1 MQDLLDKYE
10 ISELISNTPSA
21 DVYFGELKG
30 IEGFRRPVVIK
41 RYRQLTQQQVI
52 TLAKDSNIMG
62 LLNHANIVQILDLGK
77 WNDQWTVVSEQV
89 RGTTLTEFIEWCH
102 EDQFGIKDELA
113 AYIIHEIIRGVEY
126 AHRQHPSTL
135 PSHILHRNLSPDN
148 ILIGFQ
154 GNIKIKGFSTEVQL
168 LQESRFRTPDSPCDA
183 RTDVWGVG
191 AILHTMMVGMQSSD
205 PLATQTSAPKKPL
218 ERLTQQ
224 AIHPN
229 PNKRFQS
236 IAAFKEA
243 LTDQFGEIPL
253 SSTILMQNTLVKMKG
268 EPFAVLGD
276 DATYVSRTVA
286 GSLLDTQEASHET
299 VRMEVNRTDSLSL
312 SSSAFQAHSES
323 KVDTA
328 PTTKPTSV
336 PPPHTASDSGVSSDT
351 LFGLTFF
358 ALIVGITLGWVAF
371 RQVYQVQNTAQVHW
385 LIPEGTQILLGEET
399 ITVSGH
405 QSILS
410 TESIITAIWVLSD
423 EERQELKLSLQPG
436 ESRWINL
443 ECP

>member
-1 MQDLLDKYE
+1 MQNLLDKYD
-10 ISELISNTPSA
+10 ISEIISNTPSA

-30 IEGFRRPVVIK
+30 IEGFRRPVVLK
-41 RYRQLTQQQVI
+41 RYRQLTQPQVI

-62 LLNHANIVQILDLGK
+62 LLNHANIVQVLDLGK

-102 EDQFGIKDELA
+102 EEQFGIKDELA
-113 AYIIHEIIRGVEY
+113 AYIVHEIIRGIEY
-126 AHRQHPSTL
+126 AHRQHPSSL
-135 PSHILHRNLSPDN
+135 PSHILHRNLCPDN

-168 LQESRFRTPDSPCDA
+168 PSDSRFRTPDSPCDA
-183 RTDVWGVG
+183 RTDVWGIG
-191 AILHTMMVGMQSSD
+191 AILHTMMVGMASSD

-229 PNKRFQS
+229 PEKRFQS

-243 LTDQFGEIPL
+243 LTDQFGEISL
-253 SSTILMQNTLVKMKG
+253 STTILMQNTLVKMKG

-276 DATYVSRTVA
+276 DATYVSRTIA
-286 GSLLDTQEASHET
+286 GDMISTQEAIHET
-299 VRMEVNRTDSLSL
+299 VRIELNRTDSLSL
-312 SSSAFQAHSES
+312 SSSAFQTRSES
-323 KVDTA
+323 KGSTA
-328 PTTKPTSV
+328 PTTKPTSI
-336 PPPHTASDSGVSSDT
+336 PPPFTASEAGVSSST

-358 ALIVGITLGWVAF
+358 ALLVGITLGWVVF

-385 LIPEGTQILLGEET
+385 LIPEGTHIILGDDK
-399 ITVSGH
+399 ITVSGT
-405 QSILS
+405 QSIVS
-410 TESIITAIWVLSD
+410 TESTTTATWVLSD
-423 EERQELKLSLQPG
+423 EEKQELKLSLQPG

>member
-10 ISELISNTPSA
+10 ITELISNTPAA

-30 IEGFRRPVVIK
+30 IEGFRRPVVLK

-52 TLAKDSNIMG
+52 TLAKNSNIMG

-77 WNDQWTVVSEQV
+77 WNEQWTVVSEQV
-89 RGTTLTEFIEWCH
+89 RGTTLTEFIAWCH
-102 EDQFGIKDELA
+102 EEQFGIKDELA
-113 AYIIHEIIRGVEY
+113 AYIIHEIIRGIEY

-135 PSHILHRNLSPDN
+135 PSHILHRNLCPDN
-148 ILIGFQ
+148 ILLGFQ
-154 GNIKIKGFSTEVQL
+154 GNIKIKGFSTEIQL
-168 LQESRFRTPDSPCDA
+168 PKNSRFRTPDSPCDA

-191 AILHTMMVGMQSSD
+191 AILHTMMVGMASSD
-205 PLATQTSAPKKPL
+205 PLATQTSAPRKPL
-218 ERLTQQ
+218 EKLTQQ

-229 PNKRFQS
+229 PDKRFQS

-243 LTDQFGEIPL
+243 LIDQFGEIPL

-286 GSLLDTQEASHET
+286 GDLLETQEAIHET

-312 SSSAFQAHSES
+312 SSSAFQVRSES

-328 PTTKPTSV
+328 STTKPTSV
-336 PPPHTASDSGVSSDT
+336 PPPYTASDSEVSSST

-358 ALIVGITLGWVAF
+358 ALLVGIALGWIAL

-385 LIPEGTQILLGEET
+385 LIPEGTKILLGDET
-399 ITVSGH
+399 ITVSGT
-405 QSILS
+405 QSIVS
-410 TESIITAIWVLSD
+410 TESTTTAIWVLSD
-423 EERQELKLSLQPG
+423 EEKQELKLSLQPG

>member
-1 MQDLLDKYE
+1 MQNLLDKYD
-10 ISELISNTPSA
+10 ISEIISNTSSA

-30 IEGFRRPVVIK
+30 IEGFRRPVVLK
-41 RYRQLTQQQVI
+41 RYRQLTQPQVI

-62 LLNHANIVQILDLGK
+62 LLNHANIVQVLDLGK

-102 EDQFGIKDELA
+102 DEQFGIKDELA
-113 AYIIHEIIRGVEY
+113 AYIIHEIIRGIEY
-126 AHRQHPSTL
+126 AHRQHPSSL
-135 PSHILHRNLSPDN
+135 PSHILHRNLCPDN

-168 LQESRFRTPDSPCDA
+168 PIESRFRTPDSPCDA
-183 RTDVWGVG
+183 RTDVWGIG
-191 AILHTMMVGMQSSD
+191 AILHTMMVGLASSD

-229 PNKRFQS
+229 PDKRFQS

-243 LTDQFGEIPL
+243 LTDQFGEISL
-253 SSTILMQNTLVKMKG
+253 STTILMQNTLVKMKG

-276 DATYVSRTVA
+276 DATYVSRTIA
-286 GSLLDTQEASHET
+286 GDMVPTQEAIHET
-299 VRMEVNRTDSLSL
+299 VRIELNRTDSLSL
-312 SSSAFQAHSES
+312 SSSAFQTHSES
-323 KVDTA
+323 KGSTA
-328 PTTKPTSV
+328 PTTKPTSI
-336 PPPHTASDSGVSSDT
+336 PPPFPASETSVSSVT

-358 ALIVGITLGWVAF
+358 ALLVGITLGWVVF

-385 LIPEGTQILLGEET
+385 LIPEGTYIVLGDEKIT
-399 ITVSGH
+399 ISGT
-405 QSILS
+405 QSLVS
-410 TESIITAIWVLSD
+410 TESTTTATWVLSD
-423 EERQELKLSLQPG
+423 EEKQELKLSLQPG

>member
-1 MQDLLDKYE
+1 MQDLLDKYD
-10 ISELISNTPSA
+10 ITELISNTPAA

-30 IEGFRRPVVIK
+30 IEGFRRPVVLK

-77 WNDQWTVVSEQV
+77 WNEQWTVVSEQV
-89 RGTTLTEFIEWCH
+89 RGTTLTEFIQWCH
-102 EDQFGIKDELA
+102 EEQFGIKDELA
-113 AYIIHEIIRGVEY
+113 AYIIHEIIRGIEY

-135 PSHILHRNLSPDN
+135 PSHILHRNLCPDN
-148 ILIGFQ
+148 ILLGFQ
-154 GNIKIKGFSTEVQL
+154 GNIKIKGFSTEIQL
-168 LQESRFRTPDSPCDA
+168 SENSRFRTPDSPCDA

-191 AILHTMMVGMQSSD
+191 AILHTMMVGMSSSD

-218 ERLTQQ
+218 EKLTQQ

-229 PNKRFQS
+229 PSKRFQS

-243 LTDQFGEIPL
+243 LIDQFGEIPL
-253 SSTILMQNTLVKMKG
+253 SSTLLMQNTLVKMKG

-286 GSLLDTQEASHET
+286 GDLLETQEAIHET

-312 SSSAFQAHSES
+312 SSSAFQVRSES

-328 PTTKPTSV
+328 STTKPTSV
-336 PPPHTASDSGVSSDT
+336 PPPYTAADSGVSSST

-358 ALIVGITLGWVAF
+358 ALLVGITLGWVAL

-385 LIPEGTQILLGEET
+385 LIPEGTKILLGDET
-399 ITVSGH
+399 ISVSGT
-405 QSILS
+405 QSIVS
-410 TESIITAIWVLSD
+410 TESTTTAIWVLSD
-423 EERQELKLSLQPG
+423 EEKQELKLSLQPG

>member
-1 MQDLLDKYE
+1 MQDLLEKYD
-10 ISELISNTPSA
+10 ITELISNTSSA

-30 IEGFRRPVVIK
+30 IEGFRRPVVLK

-62 LLNHANIVQILDLGK
+62 LLNHANIVQVLDLGK

-102 EDQFGIKDELA
+102 EEQFGIKDELA
-113 AYIIHEIIRGVEY
+113 AYIIHEIIRGIEY

-135 PSHILHRNLSPDN
+135 PSHILHRNLCPDN

-168 LQESRFRTPDSPCDA
+168 SNESRFRTPDSPCDA

-191 AILHTMMVGMQSSD
+191 AILHTMMVGMALSD

-229 PNKRFQS
+229 PDKRFQS

-243 LTDQFGEIPL
+243 LTDQFGEISL
-253 SSTILMQNTLVKMKG
+253 STTILMQNTLVKMKG

-276 DATYVSRTVA
+276 DATYVSRTIA
-286 GSLLDTQEASHET
+286 GDMLQTQEAIYET
-299 VRMEVNRTDSLSL
+299 VRMELNRTDSLSL
-312 SSSAFQAHSES
+312 SSSAFQTRSES
-323 KVDTA
+323 KGSTA
-328 PTTKPTSV
+328 PTTKPTSI
-336 PPPHTASDSGVSSDT
+336 PPPFTASEAGVSSST
-351 LFGLTFF
+351 LFGLTSF
-358 ALIVGITLGWVAF
+358 ALLVGITLGWIVF

-385 LIPEGTQILLGEET
+385 LIPEGTHIILEGDK
-399 ITVSGH
+399 ITVSGT
-405 QSILS
+405 QSVVS
-410 TESIITAIWVLSD
+410 TDSTTTAVWVLSS
-423 EERQELKLSLQPG
+423 EEQQELKLSLQPG

-443 ECP
+443 ECL

>member
-1 MQDLLDKYE
+1 MCTLE
-10 ISELISNTPSA
+10 NSR
-21 DVYFGELKG
+21 VLK
-30 IEGFRRPVVIK
+30 GFRRPVVLK
-41 RYRQLTQQQVI
+41 RYRQLTQHQVI

-62 LLNHANIVQILDLGK
+62 LLNHANIVQVLDLGK
-77 WNDQWTVVSEQV
+77 WNEQWTVVSEQV

-102 EDQFGIKDELA
+102 EEQFGVKDELA

-126 AHRQHPSTL
+126 AHRQHPSSL
-135 PSHILHRNLSPDN
+135 PSHILHRNLCPDN

-154 GNIKIKGFSTEVQL
+154 GKYQNQRIFYREVQL
-168 LQESRFRTPDSPCDA
+168 PEDSRFRTPDNPCDA

-191 AILHTMMVGMQSSD
+191 AILHTMMVGLTSSD

-229 PNKRFQS
+229 PDKRFQS

-253 SSTILMQNTLVKMKG
+253 SSTISMQNTLVKMKG

-286 GSLLDTQEASHET
+286 GDLLETQEAIHET

-312 SSSAFQAHSES
+312 SSSAFQVRSES

-328 PTTKPTSV
+328 PTTKPTSI
-336 PPPHTASDSGVSSDT
+336 PLHTRFQIQGYLLALYSG
-351 LFGLTFF
+351 
-358 ALIVGITLGWVAF
+358 
-371 RQVYQVQNTAQVHW
+371 
-385 LIPEGTQILLGEET
+385 
-399 ITVSGH
+399 
-405 QSILS
+405 
-410 TESIITAIWVLSD
+410 
-423 EERQELKLSLQPG
+423 
-436 ESRWINL
+436 
-443 ECP
+443 